1 MKTSNKILFIAFG
14 AIIIG
19 IIALMIFVKVN
30 IVQPELL
37 EPSGNT
43 TEETRQTAIFD
54 RIEAHSGITIV
65 VRQDSPR
72 EIKVVADEKFIQ
84 KIKTEVIDGSTLKIY
99 MDDRVKKSGQQKVF
113 VTLDEIKE
121 IDISRGV
128 DITSE
133 DTLVTDAL
141 EVGVST
147 GSRADLRVQAQEFT
161 SNVSTGAKLHVAGY
175 AGKASTT
182 VSTGSDLNAE
192 SLKGKEMHIS
202 VSTGSRAKVG
212 IFDQLDI
219 SASTGGV
226 VKYNKESNIRDI
238 DVNNG
243 GRIKRY

>member
-1 MKTSNKILFIAFG
+1 MKTSNKLLLIAFG
-14 AIIIG
+14 LIIVG
-19 IIALMIFVKVN
+19 IVALMIFVKVN

-37 EPSGNT
+37 EPSGNI
-43 TEETRQTAIFD
+43 TEETRQTAFFD

-65 VRQDSPR
+65 VSQDSPR

-84 KIKTEVIDGSTLKIY
+84 KIKTEVVDGSTLKIY
-99 MDDRVKKSGQQKVF
+99 TDNRIKNPGQQKVF
-113 VTLDEIKE
+113 VTMDEIKE

-133 DTLVTDAL
+133 DTLITDAL
-141 EVGVST
+141 EVEAST
-147 GSRADLRVQAQEFT
+147 GSRADLRVKAQEFT

-175 AGKASTT
+175 ARNASIT

-192 SLKGKEMHIS
+192 SLTGQEMHTS